1 MTNSPFE
8 GPQPL
13 RVPLAPPGAPQ
24 MEFFHCPQ
32 LWPIGRVWFQ
42 EKNGGVKIL
51 PEKKSV
57 WLCHTLLNPL
67 SKTFKKSS
75 LPHTVL
81 RIPKL
86 ANLALIELKSVQCSR
101 QEILDSDRKR
111 SLEENYVI
119 DKLLLLNHIMYY
131 SKRQ

>member
-1 MTNSPFE
+1 MDSISKIGNFE
-8 GPQPL
+8 SYQKASEEPQ
-13 RVPLAPPGAPQ
+13 
-24 MEFFHCPQ
+24 
-32 LWPIGRVWFQ
+32 
-42 EKNGGVKIL
+42 
-51 PEKKSV
+51 
-57 WLCHTLLNPL
+57 LNPL